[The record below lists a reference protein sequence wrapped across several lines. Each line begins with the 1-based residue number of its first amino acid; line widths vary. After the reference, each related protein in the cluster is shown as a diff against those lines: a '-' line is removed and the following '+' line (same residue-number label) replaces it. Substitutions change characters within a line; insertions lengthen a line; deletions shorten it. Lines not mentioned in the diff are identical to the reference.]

1 MRNRP
6 RDWRRCLPPIFDNS
20 RASFQP
26 KYPPRARL
34 PVRAKLS
41 RPGWL
46 TSAEPHQAM
55 ASDLRHSD
63 LEAFIVRVQMDH
75 GLQEKLRPFA
85 DRESFVAAVLHIS
98 LELGFVVRDR

>member
-1 MRNRP
+1 
-6 RDWRRCLPPIFDNS
+6 
-20 RASFQP
+20 
-26 KYPPRARL
+26 
-34 PVRAKLS
+34 
-41 RPGWL
+41 
-46 TSAEPHQAM
+46 M

-98 LELGFVVRDR
+98 LELGFVVSAVDVEHELRGTRARWVESHLS